1 MLRCKKKGRGRMSQ
15 ILKAYLENESG
26 LRKHVSRLC
35 ARPQDVEDLLQETFL
50 KSFAWELKA
59 GITHPKAFL
68 FTVARNLA
76 LLDRRKKRR
85 KPAEF
90 LEDCGGSDIVL
101 DEGQAAADSW
111 IDGRRKLAL
120 FAQAL
125 AHLTPQ
131 CRQAF
136 LLRRIE
142 GLQYKQ
148 IADRMNISV
157 SAVEKHVANGLL
169 KCNAYLRA
177 KGYDPTEFGAPTA
190 AGKAARL
197 VRSDGSDR

>member
-1 MLRCKKKGRGRMSQ
+1 MSQ
-15 ILKAYLENESG
+15 ILKAYLENEKG
-26 LRKHVSRLC
+26 LRKYVSRLC
-35 ARPQDVEDLLQETFL
+35 ARPQDVDDLLQETFL
-50 KSFAWELKA
+50 KGFASELKVD
-59 GITHPKAFL
+59 ITHPKAFL
-68 FTVARNLA
+68 FKVATNLA
-76 LLDRRKKRR
+76 LMDRRKKKA

-90 LEDCGGSDIVL
+90 LEDFGGSDIVL
-101 DEGQAAADSW
+101 DESQIAADSW

-120 FAQAL
+120 FAKAV

-131 CRQAF
+131 CRRAF

-177 KGYDPTEFGAPTA
+177 QGYDPSEFGVPAS
-190 AGKAARL
+190 AGKAAHL
-197 VRSDGSDR
+197 VRNDGSDR